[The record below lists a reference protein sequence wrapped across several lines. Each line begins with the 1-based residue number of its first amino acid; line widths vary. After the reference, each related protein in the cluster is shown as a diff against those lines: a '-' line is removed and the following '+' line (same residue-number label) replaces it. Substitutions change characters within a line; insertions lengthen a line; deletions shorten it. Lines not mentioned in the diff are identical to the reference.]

1 MNIKKLKFA
10 WKYRKFLWKYR
21 RLIRHRREIA
31 GLAFGSAALAT
42 GIFFVRKR
50 IES

>member
-1 MNIKKLKFA
+1 MTIKKLKFTL
-10 WKYRKFLWKYR
+10 KHRKFLWRYR
-21 RLIRHRREIA
+21 RLLRHRREIA

-42 GIFFVRKR
+42 GIFIMRKR